1 VTEQETRFIEAKGPF
16 VVLTGP
22 TASGK
27 TELSLRIADRIG
39 AEIVS
44 ADAIQVYRRLD
55 IGSAKPTMEERQAV
69 RHHMI
74 DVADPDE
81 DYSVARYQAK
91 ARECI
96 KGILCRE
103 KTPLVVGGT
112 GLYVH
117 ALTYD
122 VDFTRVR
129 GNEAYRRE
137 LHRLAET
144 KGSAHLHGL
153 LCERDAARAAA
164 IHENDTKRIIRALEI
179 LETGGGRPYD
189 FRKPLCGVDVL
200 MLGLTMDRAKL
211 YARIDRRVDAMIE
224 AGLVSEV
231 EGLLKDGYSPELT
244 SLQGLGYK
252 EVVDYLREVITLEE
266 AAARIKR
273 GTRRFAKRQMTWF
286 KREGRMRW
294 LDVAAYGSLEEAA
307 QSIMDC
313 IVKWRSGAGRGGG

>member
-1 VTEQETRFIEAKGPF
+1 MTEQETRFIEAKGPF

-44 ADAIQVYRRLD
+44 ADAIQVYRHLD

-81 DYSVARYQAK
+81 DYSVARYQAE

-96 KGILCRE
+96 KEILRRE

-189 FRKPLCGVDVL
+189 FRKPLTGVDVL

>member
-1 VTEQETRFIEAKGPF
+1 MTEQETRFIEAKGPL

-81 DYSVARYQAK
+81 DYSVARYQAN

-96 KGILCRE
+96 KGILRRE

-144 KGSAHLHGL
+144 KGRAHLHGML
-153 LCERDAARAAA
+153 RERDASRAAA

-179 LETGGGRPYD
+179 LETGGERPYD
-189 FRKPLCGVDVL
+189 FRKPLTGMDVM

-224 AGLVSEV
+224 AGLVAEV
-231 EGLLKDGYSPELT
+231 EGLLKDGYSPDLV

-252 EVVDYLREVITLEE
+252 EVADCLRGVTSLEE

-294 LDVAAYGSLEEAA
+294 LDIAAYGSLEEAA
-307 QSIMDC
+307 QSIMDY

>member
-1 VTEQETRFIEAKGPF
+1 MTEQETRFIEAKGPF

-27 TELSLRIADRIG
+27 TELSLRIADGIG

-44 ADAIQVYRRLD
+44 ADAIQVYRHLD

-81 DYSVARYQAK
+81 DYSVARYQAE

-96 KGILCRE
+96 KEILRRE

-164 IHENDTKRIIRALEI
+164 IHENDTKRMIRALEI

>member
-1 VTEQETRFIEAKGPF
+1 MTEQETRFIEAKGPF

-44 ADAIQVYRRLD
+44 ADAIQVYRHLD

-81 DYSVARYQAK
+81 DYSVARYQAN